1 MDNYLLADEIIFD
14 SKPDAVPYNYRI
26 SYKVSQICLIIA
38 LCCNG
43 REGCTLIKLH
53 IISNALNTQEY
64 MNDLNSYL
72 EEKSPGLLVRF
83 DPAINRAVK
92 FAFADN
98 LIFQLKNGSFKL
110 TDKGKELVREINA
123 DYNLMFQ
130 EKKILLKIGYRL
142 SSNKIES
149 LMSLWGYRNVED

>member
-1 MDNYLLADEIIFD
+1 
-14 SKPDAVPYNYRI
+14 
-26 SYKVSQICLIIA
+26 
-38 LCCNG
+38 
-43 REGCTLIKLH
+43 
-53 IISNALNTQEY
+53 

-123 DYNLMFQ
+123 DDNLMFQ